1 MKRVALCIRLG
12 LGVLFVAASAD
23 KLLHPGDF
31 VQVILNYHLAGPAL
45 AVWTAAL
52 LPWLELLC
60 GLALILN
67 RAASGAALLVTLMLA
82 VFLAAEGSALARGL
96 DISCG
101 CFHSDPTATGGL
113 AWSMARDAGLFVLA
127 LLTLL
132 RWDVSGKRQDSRP
145 GQ

>member
-1 MKRVALCIRLG
+1 MKRVGLFIRLG

-31 VQVILNYHLAGPAL
+31 VQVILNYHLTGPAV

-67 RAASGAALLVTLMLA
+67 RAASGAALLVALMLA
-82 VFLAAEGSALARGL
+82 GFLAAEGSALARGL

-101 CFHSDPTATGGL
+101 CFHSDPMAKGGL
-113 AWSMARDAGLFVLA
+113 AWSMARDTGLFVLA

-132 RWDVSGKRQDSRP
+132 RWDVSNKRQDSQP